1 MAAPNERDGRQTIW
15 LCRHG
20 NRIDFVD
27 PSWKGDDPHLSA
39 DGIIQAQETGL
50 RLLGDCIQHIFTWHF
65 MRTIDT
71 AHHFAEA

>member
-1 MAAPNERDGRQTIW
+1 MAAPGKTNGRQTIW

-39 DGIIQAQETGL
+39 DGIIQAKETGL
-50 RLLGDCIQHIFTWHF
+50 RLKGEGIEHLILL
-65 MRTIDT
+65 R
-71 AHHFAEA
+71 